1 MTLQTDHQSDDAA
14 KFNAR
19 QQEPAQVANLV
30 TPLYQSL
37 FWIRLFAA
45 CLIFYGALITVTGI
59 GVLVA
64 WIPMWIGMLLLLMAK
79 SISSAYQN
87 NDEQAFKQSLSRLKT
102 IFTVLGFSCVALII
116 ATFYFLKYAMDKS
129 LF

>member
-1 MTLQTDHQSDDAA
+1 MTLENDNPPTGAIETDT
-14 KFNAR
+14 
-19 QQEPAQVANLV
+19 ANNNSVQISTLIY
-30 TPLYQSL
+30 PLYQSL

-64 WIPMWIGMLLLLMAK
+64 WVPMWIGVLLLLTAK
-79 SISSAYQN
+79 AISQAYTKN
-87 NDEQAFKQSLSRLKT
+87 NEQALNLTLSRLKT
-102 IFTVLGFSCVALII
+102 IFTILGLSSVALII
-116 ATFYFLKYAMDKS
+116 ATFYILKYALEKS

>member
-1 MTLQTDHQSDDAA
+1 MTLENENPPSEAIETDT
-14 KFNAR
+14 
-19 QQEPAQVANLV
+19 ANTDTVQINTLIY
-30 TPLYQSL
+30 PLYQSL

-64 WIPMWIGMLLLLMAK
+64 WVPMWIGMLLLLTAK
-79 SISSAYQN
+79 AINQAYADN
-87 NDEQAFKQSLSRLKT
+87 NEQSFNLALHRLKT
-102 IFTVLGFSCVALII
+102 IFTILGFSSVALII
-116 ATFYFLKYAMDKS
+116 ATFYFLNYALEKS